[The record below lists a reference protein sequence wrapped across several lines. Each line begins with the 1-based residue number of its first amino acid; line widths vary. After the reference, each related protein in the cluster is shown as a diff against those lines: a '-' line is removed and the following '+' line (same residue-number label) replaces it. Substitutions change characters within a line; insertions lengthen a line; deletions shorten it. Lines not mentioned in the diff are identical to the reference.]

1 MNAQSRECTW
11 MTKELK
17 KFSAGN
23 VYVRLPAMYKFM
35 CQENRLPDRKRE
47 VFLGKAGFP
56 KNDRSCLVGNLPEKP
71 TCQQQPV
78 LGDPLNRL
86 EQVVLEGQISTA
98 WAHLKGKGIQSKHTH
113 FPKKQGTQIQVLRKP
128 NFKQPATLG
137 FVEKLPSGT
146 APMLSGNQNHSPWS
160 LHPLVDTSLKSLT
173 HWEIHSPLAEDG
185 GWRLQS
191 ELQANQRQQLPLRKA
206 STNVFMNTHQ
216 PNNQEGNAW
225 PPK

>member
-137 FVEKLPSGT
+137 FVEKLPSRHSSYAEWEPEPLTMESTPSCGYISEIT
-146 APMLSGNQNHSPWS
+146 DSLGNSQPSCRR
-160 LHPLVDTSLKSLT
+160 
-173 HWEIHSPLAEDG
+173 
-185 GWRLQS
+185 WRV
-191 ELQANQRQQLPLRKA
+191 EAA
-206 STNVFMNTHQ
+206 V
-216 PNNQEGNAW
+216 
-225 PPK
+225 